1 MKSLILSRLWML
13 IGIIILTTGQAWAH
27 TTGSTSGSTTTQKV
41 FTSIKELRDGANGKS
56 LSDVVIQFEATN
68 PATVVA
74 VMTKQDPDI
83 EDKKFIN
90 SFFIVDNKS
99 SDGYYYGLWVSPNDI
114 KDGYKLPT
122 DLAIGSKFTGAIIGD
137 YSEGTSGIPYFGS
150 IHKTKNIDG
159 TNYSTT
165 FHIDNTGV
173 ASADGTKPADYPFNE
188 VKDVYTIANNN
199 PADGNTATASYGK
212 YLNTIIKVPGTIKKA
227 SDNENN
233 TEFYLVQDE
242 KTGTSK
248 ADMNNRIYFNSSQLE
263 GINLDDYVGTSGT
276 FEGILVKRNDSESK
290 LIVLKGDFFK
300 VNKIYLDEN
309 DAEGRVEYLA
319 SQGAFDGEV
328 DVYVHRTN
336 LVNKAGA
343 WNTICLPFDLTK
355 EEFKNAFG
363 CELTALAKPTTT
375 SSETVQQWAGQVNE
389 GVLAFTKLPD
399 TGLTI
404 KAGVPYLMQA
414 SGMQT
419 ACLTTIPGAENM
431 EPETLIGKESTYYT
445 HIGEKLISVVPP
457 YEVKASYSDNIVN
470 GDFYFRGLYGRKKYT
485 EDADGKLTTTLI
497 ADNGSQKYQYIST
510 AAGNYLKYLPSGSSL
525 QFNGMRAYFYFPNW
539 NAANNNAAQAA
550 NNNTNAKIHV
560 AVMAASTT
568 GISNIP
574 AEEASKQAEVYNLSG
589 QRVDASYKGIVVRNG
604 RKYLRK

>member
-13 IGIIILTTGQAWAH
+13 IGIIILTTGQAWAL
-27 TTGSTSGSTTTQKV
+27 TTGATTTQKV
-41 FTSIKELRDGANGKS
+41 FTSIEQIRDVAQSNNQKHQ
-56 LSDVVIQFEATN
+56 DVVIQFDATN
-68 PATVVA
+68 PAIVVA
-74 VMTKQDPDI
+74 VMKHADPDI
-83 EDKKFIN
+83 KDEKFIN
-90 SFFIVDNKS
+90 SFFIVDNSK
-99 SDGYYYGLWVSPNDI
+99 YGLWVSPYNID
-114 KDGYKLPT
+114 KGFSLPS
-122 DLAIGSKFTGAIIGD
+122 DLAVGSKITGSIIGD
-137 YSEGTSGIPYFGS
+137 YNEGESGMVYFGA

-159 TNYSTT
+159 TTYKTSLTVD
-165 FHIDNTGV
+165 HSGE
-173 ASADGTKPADYPFNE
+173 ASADGTKPADYPYT
-188 VKDVYTIANNN
+188 VVDDVYTIAKNND
-199 PADGNTATASYGK
+199 ADGNTVNASYGM

-227 SDNENN
+227 SDKNNN

-242 KTGTSK
+242 NTGTSEV
-248 ADMNNRIYFNSSQLE
+248 DMNKRIYFNSSQLD

-276 FEGILVKRNDSESK
+276 FEGILVKRNKSESK

-309 DAEGRVEYLA
+309 DAEGRVEYLVQ
-319 SQGAFDGEV
+319 QGALKDKV

-336 LVNKAGA
+336 LVNKDGA
-343 WNTICLPFDLTK
+343 WNTICLPFDQTK
-355 EEFKNAFG
+355 NEFYNAFG
-363 CELTALAKPTTT
+363 CELTALAKPAT
-375 SSETVQQWAGQVNE
+375 SDETDHQWAGQVNDK

-399 TGLTI
+399 TELTI

-414 SGMQT
+414 SGTQT
-419 ACLTTIPGAENM
+419 ACLTTISGAENM
-431 EPETLIGKESTYYT
+431 EPETLMKQESTYYA

-470 GDFYFRGLYGRKKYT
+470 GDFFFRGLYGRKKYT

-497 ADNGSQKYQYIST
+497 SDNGSQKYQYIST
-510 AAGNYLKYLPSGSSL
+510 AAGNYLKYLPSGSTL

-539 NAANNNAAQAA
+539 SKDNNNAAQAA
-550 NNNTNAKIHV
+550 SQNNNTNAKIHV

-568 GISNIP
+568 GISNIS

>member
-1 MKSLILSRLWML
+1 MKRLILSRLWML
-13 IGIIILTTGQAWAH
+13 IGIIILTTGQAWAL
-27 TTGSTSGSTTTQKV
+27 TTGATTTQRV
-41 FTSIKELRDGANGKS
+41 FTSIEQIRDVAQSNNQKHQ
-56 LSDVVIQFEATN
+56 DVVIQFDATN
-68 PATVVA
+68 PAIVVA
-74 VMTKQDPDI
+74 VMKHADPDI
-83 EDKKFIN
+83 KDEKFIN
-90 SFFIVDNKS
+90 SFFIVDNSK
-99 SDGYYYGLWVSPNDI
+99 YGLWVSPYNID
-114 KDGYKLPT
+114 KGFSLPS
-122 DLAIGSKFTGAIIGD
+122 DLAVGSKITGSIIGD
-137 YSEGTSGIPYFGS
+137 YNEGESGMVYFGA
-150 IHKTKNIDG
+150 IHKTKDIDG
-159 TNYSTT
+159 TTYKTSLTVD
-165 FHIDNTGV
+165 HSGE
-173 ASADGTKPADYPFNE
+173 ASADGTKPAVYPFTE

-199 PADGNTATASYGK
+199 PTDGNTATASYGK

-227 SDNENN
+227 SDKNNN

-242 KTGTSK
+242 NTGTSE
-248 ADMNNRIYFNSSQLE
+248 ADMNKRIYFNSSQLD

-276 FEGILVKRNDSESK
+276 FEGILVKRNKSESK

-309 DAEGRVEYLA
+309 DAEGRVEYLVQ
-319 SQGAFDGEV
+319 QGALKDKV

-336 LVNKAGA
+336 LVNKDGA

-355 EEFKNAFG
+355 NEFYNAFG
-363 CELTALAKPTTT
+363 CELTALAKPKTT
-375 SSETVQQWAGQVNE
+375 SSETAQQWAGQVNE

-399 TGLTI
+399 TELTI

-414 SGMQT
+414 SGTQT
-419 ACLTTIPGAENM
+419 ACLTTISGAENM
-431 EPETLIGKESTYYT
+431 EPEALMGKESTYYA

-470 GDFYFRGLYGRKKYT
+470 GDFFFRGLYGRKKYT

-497 ADNGSQKYQYIST
+497 SDNGSQKYQYIST
-510 AAGNYLKYLPSGSSL
+510 AVGNYLKYLPANSPL

-539 NAANNNAAQAA
+539 NAEYNNKAQPASK

-568 GISNIP
+568 GISNIS

>member
-1 MKSLILSRLWML
+1 MKRLILSRLWML
-13 IGIIILTTGQAWAH
+13 IGIIILTTGQAWAQ
-27 TTGSTSGSTTTQKV
+27 TTGSTTTQMV
-41 FTSIKELRDGANGKS
+41 FTSIKDLRDAAQTNGQKH
-56 LSDVVIQFEATN
+56 DNVVVKFDDSN
-68 PATVVA
+68 PTTVVA
-74 VMTKQDPDI
+74 VMKHADPDI
-83 EDKKFIN
+83 KGEKFIN
-90 SFFIVDNKS
+90 SFFIVDNSK
-99 SDGYYYGLWVSPNDI
+99 YGLWVSPNGVYDEQLFSTWNL
-114 KDGYKLPT
+114 K
-122 DLAIGSKFTGAIIGD
+122 IGSKITGSIIGD
-137 YSEGTSGIPYFGS
+137 YRENESGMPYFGS
-150 IHKTKNIDG
+150 LVKSVKIGDVTYNTSLTVKRDG
-159 TNYSTT
+159 EANETT
-165 FHIDNTGV
+165 EAV
-173 ASADGTKPADYPFNE
+173 YPVTE
-188 VKDVYTIANNN
+188 VKDVNTIANNN
-199 PADGNTATASYGK
+199 PKDGNTATASYGK

-227 SDNENN
+227 SNKDNN

-242 KTGTSK
+242 NTGTSE
-248 ADMNNRIYFNSSQLE
+248 ADMNKRIYFNSSQLD

-276 FEGILVKRNDSESK
+276 FEGILVKRNNSESK

-319 SQGAFDGEV
+319 SQGALDAEV
-328 DVYVHRTN
+328 DVYVHRTK
-336 LVNKAGA
+336 LVNTDA

-355 EEFKNAFG
+355 EEFKTAFG
-363 CELTALAKPTTT
+363 CELIALAKPAT
-375 SSETVQQWAGQVNE
+375 SDETVHQWAGQVNDK

-399 TGLTI
+399 TELTI

-414 SGMQT
+414 SGTQT
-419 ACLTTIPGAENM
+419 ACLKTIPGAENM
-431 EPETLIGKESTYYT
+431 EPEALMGKESTYYA

-470 GDFYFRGLYGRKKYT
+470 GDFFFRGLYGRKKYT
-485 EDADGKLTTTLI
+485 EDADGKLTTTPI

-510 AAGNYLKYLPSGSSL
+510 AAGNYLKYLPSGSTL

-539 NAANNNAAQAA
+539 SKDNNNAAQAA
-550 NNNTNAKIHV
+550 SKNNNTNAKIHV

-568 GISNIP
+568 GISNIS

>member
-1 MKSLILSRLWML
+1 MKRLILSRLWML
-13 IGIIILTTGQAWAH
+13 IGIIILTTGQAWAL
-27 TTGSTSGSTTTQKV
+27 TTGSTTTQRV
-41 FTSIKELRDGANGKS
+41 FTSIEQIRDVAQSNNQKHQ
-56 LSDVVIQFEATN
+56 DVVIQFDATN
-68 PATVVA
+68 PAIVVA
-74 VMTKQDPDI
+74 VMKHADPDI
-83 EDKKFIN
+83 KDEKFIN
-90 SFFIVDNKS
+90 SFFIVDNSK
-99 SDGYYYGLWVSPNDI
+99 YGLWVSPYNID
-114 KDGYKLPT
+114 KGFSLPS
-122 DLAIGSKFTGAIIGD
+122 DLAVGSKITGSIIGD
-137 YSEGTSGIPYFGS
+137 YNEGESGMVYFGA
-150 IHKTKNIDG
+150 IHKTKDIDG
-159 TNYSTT
+159 TTYKTSLTVD
-165 FHIDNTGV
+165 HSGE
-173 ASADGTKPADYPFNE
+173 ASADGTKPAVYPFTE

-199 PADGNTATASYGK
+199 PTDGNTATASYGK

-227 SDNENN
+227 SDKNNN

-242 KTGTSK
+242 NTGTSE
-248 ADMNNRIYFNSSQLE
+248 ADMNKRIYFNSSQLD

-276 FEGILVKRNDSESK
+276 FEGILVKRNKSESK

-309 DAEGRVEYLA
+309 DAEGRVEYLVQ
-319 SQGAFDGEV
+319 QGALKDKV

-355 EEFKNAFG
+355 EEFNNAFG
-363 CELTALAKPTTT
+363 CELTALAKPATT
-375 SSETVQQWAGQVNE
+375 SSETAQQWVGQVNN

-399 TGLTI
+399 TDLTI

-414 SGMQT
+414 SGTQT
-419 ACLTTIPGAENM
+419 YCLTTIQGAENM
-431 EPETLIGKESTYYT
+431 EPETLMGQESTYYA

-470 GDFYFRGLYGRKKYT
+470 GDFFFRGLYGRKKYT

-497 ADNGSQKYQYIST
+497 SDNGSQKYQYIST
-510 AAGNYLKYLPSGSSL
+510 AVGNYLKYLPSGSTL

-550 NNNTNAKIHV
+550 SKNNNTNAKIHV

-568 GISNIP
+568 GISNIS

-589 QRVDASYKGIVVRNG
+589 QRVDASHKGIVVRNG

>member
-41 FTSIKELRDGANGKS
+41 FTSIKELRDAAQTNGLKH
-56 LSDVVIQFEATN
+56 DNVVVKFDDSN
-68 PATVVA
+68 PTTVVA
-74 VMTKQDPDI
+74 VMKHADPDI
-83 EDKKFIN
+83 KDDKFVN
-90 SFFIVDNKS
+90 SFFIVNKGSDNN
-99 SDGYYYGLWVSPNDI
+99 DYGLWVSPNGVYDEQLFSTWNL
-114 KDGYKLPT
+114 K
-122 DLAIGSKFTGAIIGD
+122 IGSQITGYIIGD
-137 YSEGTSGIPYFGS
+137 YRENESGMPYFGS
-150 IHKTKNIDG
+150 LVNSVKIGDVTYNTSLTVNRKNEA
-159 TNYSTT
+159 NETT
-165 FHIDNTGV
+165 EAVYPYTEVADVNTV
-173 ASADGTKPADYPFNE
+173 SSS
-188 VKDVYTIANNN
+188 
-199 PADGNTATASYGK
+199 SYGK
-212 YLNTIIKVPGTIKKA
+212 YLNTIIKVPGTIKKGT
-227 SDNENN
+227 NN
-233 TEFYLVQDE
+233 EFYLVKNETTKTTDE
-242 KTGTSK
+242 S
-248 ADMNNRIYFNSSQLE
+248 NRIYFNSSQLE

-276 FEGILVKRNDSESK
+276 FEGILVKRKKSESK

-355 EEFKNAFG
+355 EEFNNAFG

-414 SGMQT
+414 SGTQT
-419 ACLTTIPGAENM
+419 YCLTTIQCAENM
-431 EPETLIGKESTYYT
+431 EPETLMGQESTYYA

-485 EDADGKLTTTLI
+485 EDADGKLTTTPI
-497 ADNGSQKYQYIST
+497 SDNGSQKYQYIST
-510 AAGNYLKYLPSGSSL
+510 AAGNYLKYLPKNSTL

-539 NAANNNAAQAA
+539 NAENNNAAQTASK

-568 GISNIP
+568 GISNIS
-574 AEEASKQAEVYNLSG
+574 AAEASKQAEVYNLSG

>member
-41 FTSIKELRDGANGKS
+41 FTSIKELRDGAQTISDKTLN
-56 LSDVVIQFEATN
+56 DVVIQFNE
-68 PATVVA
+68 ATVVA
-74 VMTKQDPDI
+74 VMKNGDEKIKPTK
-83 EDKKFIN
+83 FVN
-90 SFFIVDNKS
+90 SFFVVDNS
-99 SDGYYYGLWVSPNDI
+99 NYGLWISPNDE
-114 KDGYKLPT
+114 KGKNLFPEWN
-122 DLAIGSKFTGAIIGD
+122 LAIGSKITGSIIGD
-137 YSEGTSGIPYFGS
+137 YNEGEKGMPYLGSLLNSVAIAGTSYQTTLTI
-150 IHKTKNIDG
+150 NRDG
-159 TNYSTT
+159 E
-165 FHIDNTGV
+165 
-173 ASADGTKPADYPFNE
+173 ASGTKKAVYPCTK
-188 VKDVYTIANNN
+188 VDDVNTIAKNND
-199 PADGNTATASYGK
+199 ADGNTVNASYGP
-212 YLNTIIKVPGTIKKA
+212 YLNTIIQVPGTIKKGTQG
-227 SDNENN
+227 EY
-233 TEFYLVQDE
+233 YLVQDE
-242 KTGTSK
+242 NTGTGTDYK
-248 ADMNNRIYFNSSQLE
+248 DKRIYFSCSQLPN
-263 GINLDDYVGTSGT
+263 INIDDYVGTSGT
-276 FEGILVKRNDSESK
+276 FEGILIKRNISESK

-309 DAEGRVEYLA
+309 DAEGRVEYLVQ
-319 SQGAFDGEV
+319 QGALQDKV

-355 EEFKNAFG
+355 EEFNNAFG

-375 SSETVQQWAGQVNE
+375 SSETAQQWVGQVNN

-399 TGLTI
+399 TDLTI

-414 SGMQT
+414 SGTQT
-419 ACLTTIPGAENM
+419 YCLTTIQGAENM
-431 EPETLIGKESTYYT
+431 EPETLMGKESTYYA

-510 AAGNYLKYLPSGSSL
+510 AAGNYLKYLPKNSTL

-539 NAANNNAAQAA
+539 NAANNNAAQPAS
-550 NNNTNAKIHV
+550 NGTNAKIHV

-568 GISNIP
+568 GISNIS

>member
-1 MKSLILSRLWML
+1 ML
-13 IGIIILTTGQAWAH
+13 IGIIILTTGQAWAQ
-27 TTGSTSGSTTTQKV
+27 TATTTKV

-74 VMTKQDPDI
+74 VMTKHDTDI
-83 EDKKFIN
+83 TDDDKFLN
-90 SFFIVDNKS
+90 SFFIVNKGSDDN
-99 SDGYYYGLWVSPNDI
+99 YYGLWVSPNDI

-122 DLAIGSKFTGAIIGD
+122 NLAIGSKFTGAIIGD
-137 YSEGTSGIPYFGS
+137 YSEGTSKIPYFGS
-150 IHKTKNIDG
+150 IHKTKDIGG

-165 FHIDNTGV
+165 FDIDNTGV
-173 ASADGTKPADYPFNE
+173 ASADGTKPADYPFTE
-188 VKDVYTIANNN
+188 VKDVYTIANNS
-199 PADGNTATASYGK
+199 AGGNTATASYGK
-212 YLNTIIKVPGTIKKA
+212 YLNTIIKVPGTIKKGT
-227 SDNENN
+227 NN
-233 TEFYLVQDE
+233 EFYLVQNE
-242 KTGTSK
+242 TTSTT
-248 ADMNNRIYFNSSQLE
+248 DSQNRIYFNSSQLD
-263 GINLDDYVGTSGT
+263 GINLDDYVGTSGI
-276 FEGILVKRNDSESK
+276 FEGILVKRNKSESK

-309 DAEGRVEYLA
+309 DAEGRVEYLVQ
-319 SQGAFDGEV
+319 QGALQDNV

-363 CELTALAKPTTT
+363 CELTALAKPAT
-375 SSETVQQWAGQVNE
+375 SDETVHQWTGQVSDK

-399 TGLTI
+399 TDLTI

-414 SGMQT
+414 SGTQI
-419 ACLTTIPGAENM
+419 ACLKTIPGAENM
-431 EPETLIGKESTYYT
+431 EPETLMGQESTYYA

-510 AAGNYLKYLPSGSSL
+510 AAGNYLKYLPATSSL
-525 QFNGMRAYFYFPNW
+525 QFNGMRVYFYFPNW

-550 NNNTNAKIHV
+550 SKNNNTNAKIHV

-568 GISNIP
+568 GISNIS
-574 AEEASKQAEVYNLSG
+574 AAEASKQAEVYNLSG

>member
-1 MKSLILSRLWML
+1 MRIL
-13 IGIIILTTGQAWAH
+13 G
-27 TTGSTSGSTTTQKV
+27 
-41 FTSIKELRDGANGKS
+41 
-56 LSDVVIQFEATN
+56 
-68 PATVVA
+68 
-74 VMTKQDPDI
+74 
-83 EDKKFIN
+83 
-90 SFFIVDNKS
+90 
-99 SDGYYYGLWVSPNDI
+99 YYGLWVSPNGVYD
-114 KDGYKLPT
+114 KQLFSTWNLK
-122 DLAIGSKFTGAIIGD
+122 IGSKITGSIIGD
-137 YSEGTSGIPYFGS
+137 YRENESGMPYFGS
-150 IHKTKNIDG
+150 LVKSVKIGDVTYNTSLTVNRVGEANETTEAVYPYTK
-159 TNYSTT
+159 
-165 FHIDNTGV
+165 V
-173 ASADGTKPADYPFNE
+173 A
-188 VKDVYTIANNN
+188 DVNTIAKNN
-199 PADGNTATASYGK
+199 AGGNTATASYGP
-212 YLNTIIKVPGTIKKA
+212 YLNTIIRVPGTIKKGT
-227 SDNENN
+227 NN
-233 TEFYLVQDE
+233 EFYLVQNE
-242 KTGTSK
+242 TTKTDNES
-248 ADMNNRIYFNSSQLE
+248 NRIYFNSSQLD

-276 FEGILVKRNDSESK
+276 FEGILVKRNQSESK

-319 SQGAFDGEV
+319 SQGAFDDEV
-328 DVYVHRTN
+328 DVYVHRTK
-336 LVNKAGA
+336 LVNTDA

-355 EEFKNAFG
+355 EEFKTAFG

-375 SSETVQQWAGQVNE
+375 SEETVHQWVGQVSDK

-399 TGLTI
+399 TELAI

-414 SGMQT
+414 SGTQT
-419 ACLTTIPGAENM
+419 YCLTTIQGAENM
-431 EPETLIGKESTYYT
+431 EPETLIGKESTYYA

-510 AAGNYLKYLPSGSSL
+510 AAGNYLKYLPKDSPL

-539 NAANNNAAQAA
+539 NAANNNAAQPAS
-550 NNNTNAKIHV
+550 NGTNAKIHV

-568 GISNIP
+568 GISNIS

>member
-1 MKSLILSRLWML
+1 MKRLILSRLWML
-13 IGIIILTTGQAWAH
+13 ISIIILTTGQAWAQA
-27 TTGSTSGSTTTQKV
+27 TTTQKV
-41 FTSIKELRDGANGKS
+41 FTSIKELRDAAAGNT
-56 LSDVVIQFEATN
+56 LSDVVIQFNESTN

-74 VMTKQDPDI
+74 VMTKHDPDI
-83 EDKKFIN
+83 TDDEKFIN
-90 SFFIVDNKS
+90 SFFVVDNS
-99 SDGYYYGLWVSPNDI
+99 NYGLWVSPNDI

-159 TNYSTT
+159 TDYSTK
-165 FHIDNTGV
+165 FDIV
-173 ASADGTKPADYPFNE
+173 EASGTYPVTE
-188 VKDVYTIANNN
+188 VKDVNTIANTN
-199 PADGNTATASYGK
+199 PEDGNTATASYGK

-227 SDNENN
+227 SNKDNN

-248 ADMNNRIYFNSSQLE
+248 DDMSNRIYFNSSQLD
-263 GINLDDYVGTSGT
+263 GINLNDYVGTSGT
-276 FEGILVKRNDSESK
+276 FEGILVKRNKSESK
-290 LIVLKGDFFK
+290 LIVLKDNFFK

-309 DAEGRVEYLA
+309 DEEGRVEYLA
-319 SQGAFDGEV
+319 SQGALDGEV

-336 LVNKAGA
+336 LVSNANA

-355 EEFKNAFG
+355 AQFKDAFG

-375 SSETVQQWAGQVNE
+375 SSETAPQWAGQVSDK
-389 GVLAFTKLPD
+389 GVLAFTKQTD
-399 TGLTI
+399 LTI
-404 KAGVPYLMQA
+404 KAGVPYLMRA
-414 SGMQT
+414 SGTQT
-419 ACLTTIPGAENM
+419 ACLKTIQGSENM
-431 EPETLIGKESTYYT
+431 EPEDLMKQESTYYA

-457 YEVKASYSDNIVN
+457 YEVKASYNDNIVN
-470 GDFYFRGLYGRKKYT
+470 GDFYFRGLYGRKKYV
-485 EDADGKLTTTLI
+485 DGSTTTLI
-497 ADNGSQKYQYIST
+497 ADGGSQKYQYIST
-510 AAGNYLKYLPSGSSL
+510 ATGSYLKYLPSGSTL
-525 QFNGMRAYFYFPNW
+525 QFNGMRAYFYFPRW
-539 NAANNNAAQAA
+539 NAENNKAAASQ
-550 NNNTNAKIHV
+550 NNDTNAKIHV

-568 GISNIP
+568 GISNIS

>member
-41 FTSIKELRDGANGKS
+41 FTSIKELRDAAQTNGLKHD
-56 LSDVVIQFEATN
+56 DVVVKFDDSN
-68 PATVVA
+68 PTTVVA
-74 VMTKQDPDI
+74 VMKHADPDI
-83 EDKKFIN
+83 KDDKFVN
-90 SFFIVDNKS
+90 SFFIVNKGSDNN
-99 SDGYYYGLWVSPNDI
+99 DYGLWVSPNGVYDEQLFSTWNL
-114 KDGYKLPT
+114 K
-122 DLAIGSKFTGAIIGD
+122 IGSQITGYIIGD
-137 YSEGTSGIPYFGS
+137 YRENESGMPYFGS
-150 IHKTKNIDG
+150 LVNSVKIGDVTYNTSLTVNRKNEA
-159 TNYSTT
+159 NETT
-165 FHIDNTGV
+165 EAVYPYTEVADVNTV
-173 ASADGTKPADYPFNE
+173 SS
-188 VKDVYTIANNN
+188 
-199 PADGNTATASYGK
+199 SYGK
-212 YLNTIIKVPGTIKKA
+212 YLNTIIKVPGTIKKGT
-227 SDNENN
+227 NN
-233 TEFYLVQDE
+233 EFYLVKNETTKTTDE
-242 KTGTSK
+242 S
-248 ADMNNRIYFNSSQLE
+248 NRIYFNSSQLE

-276 FEGILVKRNDSESK
+276 FEGILVKRKKSESK

-355 EEFKNAFG
+355 EEFNNAFG

-414 SGMQT
+414 SGTQT
-419 ACLTTIPGAENM
+419 YCLTTIKGAENM
-431 EPETLIGKESTYYT
+431 EPETLIGKESTYYA

-470 GDFYFRGLYGRKKYT
+470 GDFFFRGLYGRKKYIDGST
-485 EDADGKLTTTLI
+485 ETLI
-497 ADNGSQKYQYIST
+497 SDNGSQKYQYIST
-510 AAGNYLKYLPSGSSL
+510 AAGNYLKYLPKDSPL

-539 NAANNNAAQAA
+539 NAANNNAAQPAS
-550 NNNTNAKIHV
+550 NGTNAKIHV

-568 GISNIP
+568 GISNIS

>member
-13 IGIIILTTGQAWAH
+13 ISIIILTTGQAWAQKA
-27 TTGSTSGSTTTQKV
+27 TTTKV
-41 FTSIKELRDGANGKS
+41 FTSIKELRDAAQTNSQKHQ
-56 LSDVVIQFEATN
+56 DVVIQFDATN

-74 VMTKQDPDI
+74 VMTKHDTDI
-83 EDKKFIN
+83 TDDDKFIN
-90 SFFIVDNKS
+90 SFFIVNKGDDDS
-99 SDGYYYGLWVSPNDI
+99 YYGLWVSPKDI

-137 YSEGTSGIPYFGS
+137 YNEGTSGIPYFGS
-150 IHKTKNIDG
+150 IHKTMDIG
-159 TNYSTT
+159 ETNYSTT
-165 FHIDNTGV
+165 FVIDNTGV
-173 ASADGTKPADYPFNE
+173 ASEDGKKPAVYPVTE
-188 VKDVYTIANNN
+188 VKDVNTIANNN
-199 PADGNTATASYGK
+199 PKDGNTATASYGP
-212 YLNTIIKVPGTIKKA
+212 YLNTIIQVPGTIKKG
-227 SDNENN
+227 STNGEY
-233 TEFYLVQDE
+233 YLVQNE
-242 KTGTSK
+242 TTSTT
-248 ADMNNRIYFNSSQLE
+248 DSQNRIYFNSSQLD
-263 GINLDDYVGTSGT
+263 GINLDDYVGTSGI
-276 FEGILVKRNDSESK
+276 FEGILIKRNKSESK

-309 DAEGRVEYLA
+309 DAEGRVQYLVQ
-319 SQGAFDGEV
+319 QGALQDKV

-336 LVNKAGA
+336 LVNTDT

-355 EEFKNAFG
+355 EDFKKAFG
-363 CELTALAKPTTT
+363 CELIALAKPTTT
-375 SSETVQQWAGQVNE
+375 SDESAHQWAGTVSDK

-399 TGLTI
+399 TDLTI

-414 SGMQT
+414 SGTQT
-419 ACLTTIPGAENM
+419 VCLTTISGAENM
-431 EPETLIGKESTYYT
+431 EPEALMGKESTYYA
-445 HIGEKLISVVPP
+445 HIGERLISVVPP

-497 ADNGSQKYQYIST
+497 SDNGSQKYQYIST
-510 AAGNYLKYLPSGSSL
+510 AAGNYLKYLPATSTL

-539 NAANNNAAQAA
+539 SKDNNNAAQAA
-550 NNNTNAKIHV
+550 SQNNDTNAKIHV

-568 GISNIP
+568 GISNIS

>member
-1 MKSLILSRLWML
+1 MKRLILSRLWML
-13 IGIIILTTGQAWAH
+13 IGIIILTTGQAWAQ
-27 TTGSTSGSTTTQKV
+27 TASGSTTTQKV

-74 VMTKQDPDI
+74 VMTKHDTDI
-83 EDKKFIN
+83 TDDDKFLN
-90 SFFIVDNKS
+90 SFFIVNKGSDDN
-99 SDGYYYGLWVSPNDI
+99 YYGLWVSPNGVYD
-114 KDGYKLPT
+114 KQLFSTWNLK
-122 DLAIGSKFTGAIIGD
+122 IGSKITGSIIGD
-137 YSEGTSGIPYFGS
+137 YRENESGMPYFGS
-150 IHKTKNIDG
+150 LVNSVKIGDVTYNTSLTVKRDG
-159 TNYSTT
+159 EANETT
-165 FHIDNTGV
+165 E
-173 ASADGTKPADYPFNE
+173 ADYPYT
-188 VKDVYTIANNN
+188 VVTDVNTIAKNN
-199 PADGNTATASYGK
+199 AGGNTATASYGP
-212 YLNTIIKVPGTIKKA
+212 YLNTIIRVPGTIKKGT
-227 SDNENN
+227 NN
-233 TEFYLVQDE
+233 EFYLVQNE
-242 KTGTSK
+242 TTKTDNES
-248 ADMNNRIYFNSSQLE
+248 NRIYFNSSQLD

-276 FEGILVKRNDSESK
+276 FEGILVKRKDSESK

-309 DAEGRVEYLA
+309 DAEGRVEYLVQ
-319 SQGAFDGEV
+319 QGALQDKV
-328 DVYVHRTN
+328 DVYVHRTK
-336 LVNKAGA
+336 LVNNAGA

-355 EEFKNAFG
+355 EEFKTAFG

-375 SSETVQQWAGQVNE
+375 SEETVHQWVGQVSDK

-399 TGLTI
+399 TELAI

-414 SGMQT
+414 SGTQT
-419 ACLTTIPGAENM
+419 YCLTTIPGAENM
-431 EPETLIGKESTYYT
+431 EPEALMGQESTYYA

-510 AAGNYLKYLPSGSSL
+510 AAGNYLKYLPKNSTL

-539 NAANNNAAQAA
+539 NAANNNAAQPAS
-550 NNNTNAKIHV
+550 NGTNAKIHV

-568 GISNIP
+568 GISNIS
-574 AEEASKQAEVYNLSG
+574 AAEASKQAEVYNLSG

>member
-1 MKSLILSRLWML
+1 MWLRPPP
-13 IGIIILTTGQAWAH
+13 
-27 TTGSTSGSTTTQKV
+27 TSQKV
-41 FTSIKELRDGANGKS
+41 FTSIKELRDAAQTNS
-56 LSDVVIQFEATN
+56 LKHDDVVVKFDDSN
-68 PATVVA
+68 PTTVVA
-74 VMTKQDPDI
+74 VMKHADPNIKD
-83 EDKKFIN
+83 EKFIN
-90 SFFIVDNKS
+90 SFFIVDNSK
-99 SDGYYYGLWVSPNDI
+99 YGLWVSPNGVYD
-114 KDGYKLPT
+114 KQLFSTWNLK
-122 DLAIGSKFTGAIIGD
+122 IGSKITGSIIGD
-137 YSEGTSGIPYFGS
+137 YRENESGMPYFGS
-150 IHKTKNIDG
+150 LVKSVKIGDVTYNTSLTVKRDG
-159 TNYSTT
+159 EANETT
-165 FHIDNTGV
+165 EAV
-173 ASADGTKPADYPFNE
+173 YPVTE
-188 VKDVYTIANNN
+188 VKDVNTIANNN
-199 PADGNTATASYGK
+199 PKDGNTATASYGK

-227 SDNENN
+227 SDKNNN

-242 KTGTSK
+242 NTGTSE
-248 ADMNNRIYFNSSQLE
+248 ADMNKRIYFNSSQLD

-276 FEGILVKRNDSESK
+276 FEGILVKRNNSESK

-319 SQGAFDGEV
+319 SQGALDAEV

-355 EEFKNAFG
+355 DEFYNAFG
-363 CELTALAKPTTT
+363 CELTALAKPKTT
-375 SSETVQQWAGQVNE
+375 SSETAQQWAGQVNE
-389 GVLAFTKLPD
+389 GVLAFTKLAD
-399 TGLTI
+399 TKLTI

-414 SGMQT
+414 SGTQT
-419 ACLTTIPGAENM
+419 YCLTTIQGAENM
-431 EPETLIGKESTYYT
+431 EPETLMKQESTYYA

-457 YEVKASYSDNIVN
+457 YEVKASYNDNIVN

-485 EDADGKLTTTLI
+485 DGTDGKLTTTPI
-497 ADNGSQKYQYIST
+497 SDNGSQKYQYIST
-510 AAGNYLKYLPSGSSL
+510 AAGNYLKYLPSGSTL

-539 NAANNNAAQAA
+539 SKDNNNAAQAA
-550 NNNTNAKIHV
+550 SKNNNTNAKIHV

-568 GISNIP
+568 GISNIS

>member
-1 MKSLILSRLWML
+1 MKSLILSRLRML
-13 IGIIILTTGQAWAH
+13 ISIIILTTGQAWAQ
-27 TTGSTSGSTTTQKV
+27 TATTQKV
-41 FTSIKELRDGANGKS
+41 FTSIKELRDAAQTNGLKHD
-56 LSDVVIQFEATN
+56 DVVVKFDDSN
-68 PATVVA
+68 PTTVVA
-74 VMTKQDPDI
+74 VMKHADPDI
-83 EDKKFIN
+83 KDDKFVN
-90 SFFIVDNKS
+90 SFFIVNKGSDNNF
-99 SDGYYYGLWVSPNDI
+99 YGLWVSPNGVYD
-114 KDGYKLPT
+114 KQLFSTWNLK
-122 DLAIGSKFTGAIIGD
+122 IGSKITGSIIGD
-137 YSEGTSGIPYFGS
+137 YRENESGMPYFGS
-150 IHKTKNIDG
+150 LVNSVKIGDVTYNTSLTVNRKNEA
-159 TNYSTT
+159 NETT
-165 FHIDNTGV
+165 EAVYPYTEVADVNTV
-173 ASADGTKPADYPFNE
+173 SS
-188 VKDVYTIANNN
+188 
-199 PADGNTATASYGK
+199 SYGK
-212 YLNTIIKVPGTIKKA
+212 YLNTIIKVPGTIKKGT
-227 SDNENN
+227 NN
-233 TEFYLVQDE
+233 EFYLVKNETTKTTDE
-242 KTGTSK
+242 S
-248 ADMNNRIYFNSSQLE
+248 NRIYFNSSQLE

-276 FEGILVKRNDSESK
+276 FEGILVKRKKSESK

-355 EEFKNAFG
+355 EEFNNAFG

-414 SGMQT
+414 SGTQKY
-419 ACLTTIPGAENM
+419 CLATIQGAESM
-431 EPETLIGKESTYYT
+431 EPETLIGKESTYYA
-445 HIGEKLISVVPP
+445 HIGEKLITVVPP

-485 EDADGKLTTTLI
+485 EDADGKLTTTPI
-497 ADNGSQKYQYIST
+497 SDNGSQKYQYIST
-510 AAGNYLKYLPSGSSL
+510 AAGNYLKYLPKDSPL

-539 NAANNNAAQAA
+539 SKDNNNAAQAA
-550 NNNTNAKIHV
+550 SKNNNTNAKIHV

-568 GISNIP
+568 GISNIS